1 MRKHVSGGSLMRQD
15 IILKPASSI
24 IPAACSGS
32 ANAFAV
38 DADPTGE
45 RIDVGPALKISRVS
59 RLHGRPY
66 PIQFRNQG
74 AFEAWKQALGNLEE
88 WARWA
93 DPKATCWSIRQEI
106 QQQLNSMRA
115 RTHDSMESAARAQAE
130 ARMQAVSISANL
142 KYGLQKGAIIE
153 ATPALETLLLN
164 SDMDLHLPMKMVA
177 PPYLAQYLRF
187 GPEAVRHLKVPESD
201 LPDRFFDGVFCF
213 FTPPPDN
220 AADGGA
226 TWTLELIFVSQRQDC
241 YSGQVALLGETERDD
256 RPLGEWL
263 NRVLDTAKGRS
274 VETFYKP
281 MYAAVSYVVKV
292 FLYMALRQAR
302 SVEHREY
309 DEAMQR
315 ISGLGVKKRA
325 RLLQR
330 AESLYNGIRVGP
342 EDLVQESAAHEGRS
356 TVAPHWRRGHFRMQA
371 CGLGKLERKLIFV
384 APMLIHAAQLQGD
397 IPAPKPYRAGSAQN
411 PAGEVTSQLNQT
423 TVESPTLVWP
433 DSAVRSAY

>member
-1 MRKHVSGGSLMRQD
+1 
-15 IILKPASSI
+15 
-24 IPAACSGS
+24 
-32 ANAFAV
+32 
-38 DADPTGE
+38 
-45 RIDVGPALKISRVS
+45 
-59 RLHGRPY
+59 
-66 PIQFRNQG
+66 
-74 AFEAWKQALGNLEE
+74 
-88 WARWA
+88 
-93 DPKATCWSIRQEI
+93 
-106 QQQLNSMRA
+106 
-115 RTHDSMESAARAQAE
+115 
-130 ARMQAVSISANL
+130 MQAVSISANL
-142 KYGLQKGAIIE
+142 KYELQKGAIIE

-164 SDMDLHLPMKMVA
+164 SDMDLNLPMRMVA
-177 PPYLAQYLRF
+177 PPFHAQYLRF

-201 LPDRFFDGVFCF
+201 FPDRFFDGVFCF

-220 AADGGA
+220 AAGGTA

-302 SVEHREY
+302 SVEHHEY
-309 DEAMQR
+309 DEAMRR
-315 ISGLGVKKRA
+315 IGGLGVKKQA

-330 AESLYNGIRVGP
+330 VECLYNGIRVGP
-342 EDLVQESAAHEGRS
+342 DDLPQESSAHEGGS

-384 APMLIHAAQLQGD
+384 APMLIHASQLQGE
-397 IPAPKPYRAGSAQN
+397 IPRPKAYRAG
-411 PAGEVTSQLNQT
+411 
-423 TVESPTLVWP
+423 
-433 DSAVRSAY
+433 DSAKADRMLP